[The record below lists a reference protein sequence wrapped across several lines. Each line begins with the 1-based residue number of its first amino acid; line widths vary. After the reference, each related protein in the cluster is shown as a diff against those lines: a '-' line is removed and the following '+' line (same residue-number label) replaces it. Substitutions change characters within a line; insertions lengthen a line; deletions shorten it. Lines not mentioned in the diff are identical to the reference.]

1 VSLSQERHSSLR
13 SMALYGIET
22 ESESRTDVARRIDR
36 DIVGTGTLCSE
47 AGEQVKIYD
56 KSQRGQG
63 RCEGSSICIE
73 REYVKPLC

>member
-1 VSLSQERHSSLR
+1 
-13 SMALYGIET
+13 MALYGIET

-56 KSQRGQG
+56 CTLVARPRSGD
-63 RCEGSSICIE
+63 
-73 REYVKPLC
+73 